1 MRENG
6 SDKKNGSRKHHVA
19 LSFSRHITVYCISA
33 FLSLAPGFSR
43 VSANKKTISTA
54 SAVSRPRQTAEA
66 VKFSLPPRLIRIP
79 NRPPSTQPR
88 AIFHLANS
96 TLPATPASATVRALV
111 EIQKEIQRRRTFAII
126 SHPDA
131 GKTTLTEKLLLYG
144 GAVQLA
150 GSVTARKNQ
159 RATTSDWMELEKKR
173 GISISSTVL
182 QFEYNGYYINLLD
195 TPGHKDFS
203 EDTYRVLTA
212 VDSVVMVID
221 SAKGIEPQT
230 RKLFEV
236 CRQRGVPIFTFMNKC
251 DRPMRNPLML
261 LDELEKVLGI
271 GAFPVN
277 WPIGSGADFQGVYDR
292 RTRQMHLFERV
303 VGGKFRAPVSIG
315 GLGDPVIRERLDDTT
330 YHKTVEELEML
341 ELAGESFDE
350 AEVLAGRTT
359 PVFFGSG
366 VNNFGVQLLL
376 DGFLQH
382 SPPPKPRVMAGTA
395 ISPEHPEFSGFIFK
409 IQANMDPRHR
419 DRIAFVRICSGKFE
433 RDMSVIHSR
442 SEKKVRLSSS
452 HKLFGNER
460 ETVDVAYPGDVIG
473 LVGHDGFGIGDT
485 LTTDPKILYREIPRF
500 PPEAFAF
507 LKNPNPGKFK
517 QFRQGLDQLLQEGVI
532 QVLTLRDSDARVPLL
547 AAVGPLQFEVV
558 QFRLENEYGAV
569 SKLETALWTVCRWLP
584 TDISEAGLDSLSLP
598 SGARIAYDM
607 SQHPVVLFS
616 NDWSANYF
624 SQTNP
629 KAPLT
634 ALPPEILQH

>member
-1 MRENG
+1 M
-6 SDKKNGSRKHHVA
+6 S
-19 LSFSRHITVYCISA
+19 I
-33 FLSLAPGFSR
+33 
-43 VSANKKTISTA
+43 
-54 SAVSRPRQTAEA
+54 AE
-66 VKFSLPPRLIRIP
+66 
-79 NRPPSTQPR
+79 
-88 AIFHLANS
+88 
-96 TLPATPASATVRALV
+96 
-111 EIQKEIQRRRTFAII
+111 EIQRRRTFAII

-182 QFEYNGYYINLLD
+182 QFDYDGFRINLLD

-251 DRPMRNPLML
+251 DRPMKEPLAL
-261 LDELEKVLGI
+261 LDELEKVLSI

-277 WPIGSGADFQGVYDR
+277 WPIGNGADFQGVYDR
-292 RTRQMHLFERV
+292 QTKTMHTFERV
-303 VGGKFRAPVSIG
+303 VGGKHRAPVVVG
-315 GLGDPVIRERLDDTT
+315 GLHDPEVRGNLSEAEFS
-330 YHKTVEELEML
+330 KTLEELEML

-350 AEVLAGRTT
+350 AAVLAGNTT

-376 DGFLQH
+376 DGFLKH
-382 SPPPKPRVMAGTA
+382 APGPKGRNALVVGQASSLSSSQNKSLELDRQDACPTKF
-395 ISPEHPEFSGFIFK
+395 ITPENPAFSGFIFK
-409 IQANMDPRHR
+409 IQANMDPKHR
-419 DRIAFVRICSGKFE
+419 DRIAFIRVCSGKFD
-433 RDMSVIHSR
+433 RDMTVHHSR

-460 ETVDVAYPGDVIG
+460 ETVDEAYPGDVIG
-473 LVGHDGFGIGDT
+473 LVGHDSFGIGDT
-485 LTTDPKILYREIPRF
+485 LTTDPKILYKEIPRF
-500 PPEAFAF
+500 TPEAFSY
-507 LKNPNPGKFK
+507 LHNPNTGKYK

-532 QVLTLRDSDARVPLL
+532 QALYLRNSSIKTPLL

-558 QFRLENEYGAV
+558 QFRLESEYGAE
-569 SKLETALWTVCRWLP
+569 SRLEAAPWSVVRWLP
-584 TDISEAGLDSLSLP
+584 TDIKEEELDALSLP
-598 SGARIAYDM
+598 TGARLAYDIGKN
-607 SQHPVVLFS
+607 PVVLFQ
-616 NDWSANYF
+616 NEWSANYF
-624 SQTNP
+624 GETN
-629 KAPLT
+629 KNTPLS
-634 ALPPEILQH
+634 ALPVQTVKE